1 MRDSDVDNVQELILS
16 LCLVVENV
24 FRNVDNLK
32 HDSLLVIDGEFLA
45 LDLNILSFLLDLIF
59 LALSIKVVH

>member
-32 HDSLLVIDGEFLA
+32 HDSLLVVDGEFLA
-45 LDLNILSFLLDLIF
+45 LDLNILSLLLDLIF